1 MVNTILTSGTGLA
14 TTQIIDTIPTPTPTS
29 EIVKIAVQLIIG
41 IFTILGLIKQRKNLN
56 Q

>member
-14 TTQIIDTIPTPTPTS
+14 TTQLVDSIPTTTPTS
-29 EIVKIAVQLIIG
+29 EIIKIAVQLIIG
-41 IFTILGLIKQRKNLN
+41 LFTIVGLIKQRKNLN